1 MTSSTLI
8 SNEFGTMRPSAL
20 AVFKLTTSLNR
31 VGCSMGRS
39 AGLTPFSTLSRNRQ
53 PCGNIRERPVHM
65 IEANHAGPFP
75 TYPTGLEFGRRALLR
90 LPAPA
95 VVGFASGIDLTAG
108 GRESVLNRY
117 R

>member
-1 MTSSTLI
+1 
-8 SNEFGTMRPSAL
+8 MRDHFRHTRQDWNL
-20 AVFKLTTSLNR
+20 
-31 VGCSMGRS
+31 VG
-39 AGLTPFSTLSRNRQ
+39 
-53 PCGNIRERPVHM
+53 E
-65 IEANHAGPFP
+65 
-75 TYPTGLEFGRRALLR
+75 LLR